1 MSNHQQSSYT
11 GLEIAIVGM
20 ACRVPGAGDVEAF
33 WRLLVEGREAITT
46 FSESELLAQGVP
58 AATLADPTYVR
69 AKGVLEGADTFDADF
84 FGMSAREAEITDP
97 QHRVFLEVAWE
108 ALEDAGL
115 AARAEGA
122 AIGVY
127 AGTSPN
133 TYLWG
138 ALLEQLRRGEIG
150 QSELMIGND
159 KDYLATRV
167 GYKLDLRGP
176 ALTVQCACSTSLVAV
191 HLACQALIAGEC
203 QAALA
208 GGVSVRFPQIA
219 GYPYRPGGIHSPDGH
234 CRAFDARAAGTVDGN
249 GVGVVVLKR
258 LEDALAAG
266 DRVRAVIRGSAVNN
280 DGAGKIGYT
289 APSVDGQRDVIR
301 SAQTAA
307 GVDPAEIGY
316 VEAHG
321 TGTPLGDP
329 IEIRALI
336 EAFASDTP
344 RAQPCPIGSVKT
356 NIGHLD
362 AAAGIAGLIK
372 TVLIVERGLIP
383 PSLHFQ
389 EANPRTGLDGS
400 GFVVN
405 AALQPWDGPRL
416 AGVSS
421 FGIGGTNAHVVVEQ
435 PPPPRAATR
444 SERPWLV
451 LTISARTATAAAR
464 GAMALADHLAEHPEL
479 DLADVAYT
487 TMVGRQSFA
496 YRTAVVCRD
505 RQDAIEGLRDRGRT
519 MMGTVTRAPRIAF
532 LFPGQGT
539 QYAGMGRAL
548 YQQEPSFRA
557 HLDRCAELFRP
568 HLGRDLRDI
577 LFATEGA
584 QAELIGQTR
593 FTQPALFAIEHALAR
608 SLLDLG
614 IEPVAMLGHSI
625 GEYVA
630 ASLAGVLA
638 LEHAAALVAAR
649 GAAMQEMPPGEMLA
663 VSAPVDQV
671 AGLLGDDLD
680 IAADNAPALC
690 VVSGPAAAVARLRE
704 RLQELRIPCRVLRTS
719 HAFHSAMMEPASRM
733 VADRARAMA
742 TLSPPRIPFLSNV
755 SGTWITAEE
764 AQDPAYWGR
773 QVRARVRFRDGLNEL
788 RATQP
793 SLLLEI
799 GPGRTLS
806 TLAGQQGT
814 ELARLPAVSVLPHAS
829 QDTDAAWT
837 WTNALARLWVAGAPV
852 RWRDH
857 HGDMPAA
864 LVTLPAYAFDR
875 RRYWLGPGVAGQ
887 GLAVAAQAFAEPV
900 GHEPA
905 APVEQGAIH
914 VNAVPSPGHE
924 RPALTTPY
932 APPGTET
939 EELLAALCATLLR
952 IDRVGVHDSF
962 FDLGGNSLL
971 GMHLVERIRDAFG
984 VDVPIA
990 AIYEHATVADLAL
1003 LIESL
1008 IIDQIASSSGNTHE
1022 EQNR

>member
-33 WRLLVEGREAITT
+33 WRLLAEGREAITR
-46 FSESELLAQGVP
+46 FSDDELLAQGVP
-58 AATLADPTYVR
+58 AATLADPSYVR
-69 AKGVLEGADTFDADF
+69 AKGVLDGADLFDADF
-84 FGMSAREAEITDP
+84 FGMSAREAELTDP

-115 AARAEGA
+115 IARAEGA

-138 ALLEQLRRGEIG
+138 TLIEQLRRGEIG
-150 QSELMIGND
+150 QSEFVIGND

-176 ALTVQCACSTSLVAV
+176 AITVQSACSTSLVAV

-203 QAALA
+203 DAALA

-219 GYPYRPGGIHSPDGH
+219 GHLYRPGGIHSPDGH
-234 CRAFDARAAGTVDGN
+234 CRAFDADAAGTVDGN
-249 GVGVVVLKR
+249 GAGVVVLKR

-266 DRVRAVIRGSAVNN
+266 DRVRAVIRGSAINN
-280 DGAGKIGYT
+280 DGAGKIGYA
-289 APSVDGQRDVIR
+289 APSVDGQRHVIR
-301 SAQTAA
+301 SAQAAA
-307 GVDPAEIGY
+307 GVSPAEIGY

-336 EAFASDTP
+336 EAFAGETP
-344 RAQPCPIGSVKT
+344 RARPCPIGSVKSS
-356 NIGHLD
+356 IGHLD
-362 AAAGIAGLIK
+362 VAAGVAGLIK
-372 TVLIVERGLIP
+372 TVLILERGQIP
-383 PSLHFQ
+383 PSLHFRQ
-389 EANPRTGLDGS
+389 ANPKTGLDGS
-400 GFVVN
+400 DFVVN
-405 AALQPWDGPRL
+405 AALRPWDGPTPRR

-421 FGIGGTNAHVVVEQ
+421 FGIGGTNAHVVLEQ
-435 PPPPRAATR
+435 APPRATD
-444 SERPWLV
+444 RPARGWHV
-451 LTISARTATAAAR
+451 LAVSARTAAAAAR
-464 GAMALADHLAEHPEL
+464 GAAALADHLAEHPEIE
-479 DLADVAYT
+479 LADAACT
-487 TMVGRQSFA
+487 TVIGRRAFA
-496 YRTAVVCRD
+496 HRAAVVCRD
-505 RQDAIEGLRDRGRT
+505 RQDAIESLRDRGRT

-532 LFPGQGT
+532 LFPGQGA

-548 YQQEPSFRA
+548 YQQEPRFRA
-557 HLDRCAELFRP
+557 HLDRCVELFRP
-568 HLGRDLRDI
+568 HLGRDLREI
-577 LFATEGA
+577 LFATDDA
-584 QAELIGQTR
+584 QAALIGQTR
-593 FTQPALFAIEHALAR
+593 FTQPALFAVEHALAR
-608 SLLDLG
+608 ALMDLG
-614 IEPVAMLGHSI
+614 VEPVAMLGHSI

-630 ASLAGVLA
+630 ACLAGVLT

-663 VSAPVDQV
+663 VSAPVDQL
-671 AGLLGDDLD
+671 APLLGDDLD

-690 VVSGPAAAVARLRE
+690 VIAGPAAPVARLRE
-704 RLQELRIPCRVLRTS
+704 RLQEQRIPCRVLRTS

-733 VADRARAMA
+733 VAERARALA
-742 TLSPPRIPFLSNV
+742 TLAPPRIPFVSNV

-764 AQDPAYWGR
+764 AQDPTYWGR
-773 QVRARVRFRDGLNEL
+773 QVRARVRFRDGLDTL

-793 SLLLEI
+793 SLLIEV

-829 QDTDAAWT
+829 EDADAART
-837 WTNALARLWVAGAPV
+837 WSNALARLWVAGAPV

-857 HGDMPAA
+857 YADTPAA
-864 LVTLPAYAFDR
+864 LVTLPAYPFER
-875 RRYWLGPGVAGQ
+875 RRYWLGPGAASQIAG
-887 GLAVAAQAFAEPV
+887 
-900 GHEPA
+900 A
-905 APVEQGAIH
+905 APLGATHDEGAVPAEQGAID
-914 VNAVPSPGHE
+914 AGAAPASHE
-924 RPALTTPY
+924 RPALATPY
-932 APPGTET
+932 VAPATET
-939 EELLAALCATLLR
+939 QELLASLCAELLH
-952 IDRVGVHDSF
+952 IDRVGVDDSF

-971 GMHLVERIRDAFG
+971 GMHLVERIREAFG

-990 AIYEHATVADLAL
+990 ALYEHATVADLAL
-1003 LIESL
+1003 LTESL
-1008 IIDQIASSSGNTHE
+1008 IIDQIAASSGETHE
-1022 EQNR
+1022 EQGR